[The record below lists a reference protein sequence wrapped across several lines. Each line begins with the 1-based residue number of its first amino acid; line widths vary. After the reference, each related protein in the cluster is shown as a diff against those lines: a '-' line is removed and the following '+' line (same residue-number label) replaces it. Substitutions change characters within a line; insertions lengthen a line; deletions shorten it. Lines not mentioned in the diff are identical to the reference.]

1 MHLATGNYNAT
12 TARLYVEFGYL
23 TAREDIGADVS
34 DLFNVLTG
42 FAHQDAYRGIW
53 VAPGGLRQRLLA
65 AIDREVEAH
74 RRHGN
79 GRLVFKINSLV
90 DRLLVRALYRASRAG
105 VKIDLIVRGACCLR
119 PGVAGWSDNIRVI
132 SVVGRFLE
140 HSRIYYFGNGGEDE
154 VRLGSADLMERNLD
168 RRVEVVFP
176 VEDPGWAAE
185 IRDEI
190 IPAYW
195 RDTTNAW
202 QLEPDGTYRRI
213 EPAPGNAP
221 FDVHSWLSDRYK
233 LPLDWALTGVRNNGP
248 RQVPLP
254 ATGLPA
260 LDLTVSN
267 LSSRHTS

>member
-1 MHLATGNYNAT
+1 
-12 TARLYVEFGYL
+12 
-23 TAREDIGADVS
+23 
-34 DLFNVLTG
+34 
-42 FAHQDAYRGIW
+42 
-53 VAPGGLRQRLLA
+53 
-65 AIDREVEAH
+65 
-74 RRHGN
+74 
-79 GRLVFKINSLV
+79 
-90 DRLLVRALYRASRAG
+90 

-176 VEDPGWAAE
+176 VEDRGWAAE

-190 IPAYW
+190 IPAYF

-202 QLEPDGTYRRI
+202 QLESDGTYRRI
-213 EPAPGNAP
+213 EPAPGETP
-221 FDVHSWLSDRYK
+221 FDIHSWLSDRYK
-233 LPLDWALTGVRNNGP
+233 LPPDWALAGVRNNGP

-254 ATGLPA
+254 ATGLPS

-267 LSSRHTS
+267 LSSKKSS